1 MKKIDIKSFFKDK
14 KIDAAAIFKNG
25 KLKIKKALKE
35 LKVLKGQEALKEQQ
49 IPEEQQALKEQ
60 KDSNVKKDKLVKGK
74 LGAMGI
80 APKLI
85 CEIVLLIVLVCAVL
99 TIVSYNKSSQIITSN
114 IMNDLENR
122 AQENASTLNEKIMQW
137 STQMQTLA
145 RREGI
150 VSMDWEVQET
160 IVYGEARLLG
170 YEKLQVS
177 NSKGITNYPG
187 QKNTVD
193 LKDEENIQLAL
204 KGKTYITPPKV
215 SDIDGKLIMVV
226 TTPIYNKGAN
236 RIIGVL
242 GGDINAEQFNQIVQ
256 DIDLGENGY
265 AYILDANGTRIAD
278 KDINV
283 VIEGRADVIEY
294 EGVAGYEDYVETQ
307 KAMIAGEQGIAEYTY
322 EGVEYYA
329 AYHPLSVQGWSLA
342 LAMPKEEVMQEVTA
356 LRNFMLAIA
365 AVFVLIG
372 IVISVV
378 IARTIKKPLVKI
390 NKFAQELS
398 NGNMSYKIQENRKDE
413 FGQTCMALNVAQKN
427 MSEVIKGITD
437 NAQGL
442 SSAGEELSATTEEIQ
457 ARLEMIDR
465 ASNQVVSG
473 CEDNKECV
481 QDVKAYIENMQEN
494 MDILNG
500 KAQLQNQK
508 AEEFKNRALNV
519 QQTAKDAIKNS
530 RIMCQKQSEKLVEAI
545 EAGKV
550 VEEVKVMAD
559 AIGDISE
566 QINLLSLNAS
576 IEAARAGESGRG
588 FAVVANE
595 VGKLAMQ
602 TKSTV
607 NTIQETIQKVRDA
620 FGVLSN
626 NGKELLAFVD
636 EEVQPQ
642 FDAYLNTGENYYQ
655 DSEYVYKLSE
665 EQVQMVNRLAEAIA
679 NVNNAMERVEQTS
692 VTSLDNTL
700 QIQEQINHTTEGMQ
714 EVVKATEN
722 IANSAEE
729 LNDSAQQFSV

>member
-1 MKKIDIKSFFKDK
+1 MKKIDKKSFFKNR
-14 KIDAAAIFKNG
+14 KIDVAAIFKSR

-35 LKVLKGQEALKEQQ
+35 QKDL
-49 IPEEQQALKEQ
+49 EEQQVSEEQ
-60 KDSNVKKDKLVKGK
+60 EEPKIKGDKTTGGT
-74 LGAMGI
+74 LGALGI

-85 CEIVLLIVLVCAVL
+85 CEIVLLISLVCAVL

-122 AQENASTLNEKIMQW
+122 AQENASTLNEKIVQW

-160 IVYGEARLLG
+160 IVYGEAKLLG

-187 QKNTVD
+187 QKNSVD
-193 LKDEENIQLAL
+193 LKNEENIQLAL

-256 DIDLGENGY
+256 GIDLGDNGY

-356 LRNFMLAIA
+356 LRNFMLVIA

-390 NKFAQELS
+390 NRFAQELS
-398 NGNMSYKIQENRKDE
+398 NGNMSYKIQENRRDE

-442 SSAGEELSATTEEIQ
+442 SSAGEELSATTEEIRS
-457 ARLEMIDR
+457 RLEMIDE

-473 CEDNKECV
+473 CENNKECV
-481 QDVKAYIENMQEN
+481 QNVKVYIEDMQEN

-500 KAQLQNQK
+500 KAQLQNKK

-519 QQTAKDAIKNS
+519 QKTAKNAIENS
-530 RIMCQKQSEKLVEAI
+530 RIICQKQSERLVEAI

-559 AIGDISE
+559 VIGEISE

-576 IEAARAGESGRG
+576 IEAARAGESGKG

-595 VGKLAMQ
+595 VGKLATQ
-602 TKSTV
+602 TKNTV

-626 NGKELLAFVD
+626 NGKELLMFVD
-636 EEVQPQ
+636 EEIQPQ
-642 FDAYLNTGENYYQ
+642 FDAYLNTGEHYYQ

-665 EQVQMVNRLAEAIA
+665 EQAQMVNRLVEIIE
-679 NVNNAMERVEQTS
+679 NVNKAMERVEQAS
-692 VTSLDNTL
+692 DTSLENTL
-700 QIQEQINHTTEGMQ
+700 QIQEQINHTTMGME